1 MLETRQS
8 ICIVEAIC
16 GKLILDRILYNTSKQ
31 LIAQENISFGCPS
44 RLMSPQKV
52 KNQYIW
58 IHACAEMIIKEVNSY
73 R

>member
-1 MLETRQS
+1 MFETGQS
-8 ICIVEAIC
+8 ICIVEEIC

-31 LIAQENISFGCPS
+31 LTAQENLSFGCPS

-52 KNQYIW
+52 KNQYFW
-58 IHACAEMIIKEVNSY
+58 IHAFAEMIIKEVNSY

>member
-8 ICIVEAIC
+8 ICIVAVIC

-31 LIAQENISFGCPS
+31 LIAQENLSFGCPS
-44 RLMSPQKV
+44 RLMSQQKV
-52 KNQYIW
+52 KNQYFW